1 MAPEWDLMF
10 VDVYDYISM
19 YMLCVCVFVCVF
31 IIAMYISITH
41 IETEFSRLINVLL
54 SKQKEFGVANFA
66 SQNP

>member
-1 MAPEWDLMF
+1 MASEWDLMF

-19 YMLCVCVFVCVF
+19 YMLCMCVFVCVF
-31 IIAMYISITH
+31 IIAMYITH

-66 SQNP
+66 SKNP

>member
-66 SQNP
+66 SKNP